1 MNGYSV
7 VSVNEKMDE
16 ESCAGHLTLTRPY
29 VDNQGAVKL
38 ADLLFGLRISDL
50 SKVKEFVSYED
61 RNFYFKG
68 VLPNQKS
75 KQGNYTEDEFVLKIL
90 NHVDSQNISYVN
102 AQNALLLYLKEHGFV
117 CPVPMRSLSDKL
129 TTECELSSYGLSV
142 SEENAKIQKLPRRI
156 NAVRLLSYVSGKL
169 LKDVRCTNDL
179 LFNLG
184 RYIAKMNKVL
194 KVQNFFL
201 AWLLL
206 LLLFFFN
213 EGNFY
218 ERSRCADAVV
228 YAGEWSNFSPLE
240 ETKTSCCRNSR
251 NKCQYEKISHS

>member
-7 VSVNEKMDE
+7 VSVNENMDE
-16 ESCAGHLTLTRPY
+16 ESSEGHLTLTRPY
-29 VDNQGAVKL
+29 VDNHGAVKL

-68 VLPNQKS
+68 VLPNQKN
-75 KQGNYTEDEFVLKIL
+75 KQGNSTEDEFVLKIL
-90 NHVDSQNISYVN
+90 NHVDSENISYVN

-117 CPVPMRSLSDKL
+117 CPIPMRSLSDKL
-129 TTECELSSYGLSV
+129 TMECELSSYGLSV
-142 SEENAKIQKLPRRI
+142 SEENANIQKLPRRI
-156 NAVRLLSYVSGKL
+156 SAVRLLSYVPGKL

-194 KVQNFFL
+194 KVQNFF
-201 AWLLL
+201 WLGCCCCCCF
-206 LLLFFFN
+206 FFFN
-213 EGNFY
+213 KGNFY
-218 ERSRCADAVV
+218 ERSRCAD
-228 YAGEWSNFSPLE
+228 AGEWSNFSPLE
-240 ETKTSCCRNSR
+240 ETKPICWRNSQ
-251 NKCQYEKISHS
+251 NKRQYEKISHS